1 MTKADLIIELG
12 FEEMPAWML
21 QGAAEQFAA
30 LLSKGLEHNR
40 LHGSP
45 GAVWYTP
52 RRIITEVRE
61 VPLRQGDL
69 VETVVGPPAS
79 VAYDASGAPTK
90 AALAFAQKNAVA
102 LNKIKVVR
110 TSKGEYLSV
119 SRRTL
124 GEPTRRVLERLIPGA
139 VADIQFPKAMTW
151 SPDRFRF
158 ARPIRWIVALYG
170 GKVVKFR
177 VADVTSSRF
186 TAGHRFLG
194 RRRRIAVSSIEG
206 LRRDLRENGVI
217 ADPAERRIRILEG
230 LAREASA
237 CGGHLLGDP
246 SLLETV
252 VNLNEFPAVIHG
264 SFERKFLALP
274 QEILVT
280 VLREH
285 QRYFSVLGSDG
296 HMLPAFLAVIN
307 LEPESTA
314 KIRAGHERVL
324 RARLADAA
332 FFWDTDR
339 KTELQSRTESLR
351 EVLFQEKL
359 GSYHDK
365 TLRVLGLL
373 PRLAEM
379 AGCSDQL
386 TDLESAARIFKCDLL
401 TEMVKE
407 FPDLQGIVGGLYAK
421 AEGYAEAVWR
431 AIYEQYLPSSTDSAS
446 PSTRSSALLA
456 LADRLDTVCGSFTV
470 GLIPSG
476 SRDPFAVRRQGNGI
490 IKILLDHHISGSL
503 DRMIRW
509 GLESFPSSSEETVV
523 ELKKFFEGRLR
534 FILEE
539 AGIAYDCINAGL
551 AAGFDDIPDTR
562 DRVTALQ
569 HVRAESDFLS
579 VASSFKRIANILG
592 QAGELGETVDP
603 ARLTEPE
610 EIDLWH
616 AYLELQPRIQ
626 QARSG
631 RDYAAALRRL
641 ASIRQVVDNF
651 FDKVLVMAPDPQIR
665 NNRLALLSSLS
676 RLFFGVADISEIV
689 LSRSER
695 SAPN

>member
-1 MTKADLIIELG
+1 MTKSDLIVELG

-30 LLSKGLEHNR
+30 LLSKGLEDNR
-40 LHGSP
+40 LHGVP

-52 RRIITEVRE
+52 RRIITEAKGI
-61 VPLRQGDL
+61 PLRQDDL

-90 AALAFAQKNAVA
+90 AAVAFARKNGVA
-102 LNKIKVVR
+102 LNKIRVVR
-110 TSKGEYLSV
+110 TPKGEYLSV
-119 SRRTL
+119 TRRTR

-139 VADIQFPKAMTW
+139 IAGIQFPKAMTW

-158 ARPIRWIVALYG
+158 ARPIRWVVALYG

-177 VADVTSSRF
+177 VADVHSSRF
-186 TAGHRFLG
+186 TTGHRFLG
-194 RRRRIAVSSIEG
+194 HGKRIAVSSIEG
-206 LRRDLRENGVI
+206 LYRDLRENGVI
-217 ADPAERRIRILEG
+217 ADPAARRSRILEG
-230 LAREASA
+230 LAREAAA
-237 CGGHLLGDP
+237 CGGNPLADP
-246 SLLETV
+246 RLLEMV
-252 VNLNEFPAVIHG
+252 VNLNELPAVIHG
-264 SFERKFLALP
+264 SFERRFLALP
-274 QEILVT
+274 QEILIT

-296 HMLPAFLAVIN
+296 RILPAFLAVIN

-359 GSYHDK
+359 GSYYDK
-365 TLRVLGLL
+365 TQRVLRLL

-379 AGCSDQL
+379 AGCSDRL
-386 TDLESAARIFKCDLL
+386 SDLESAARIFKCDLL

-407 FPDLQGIVGGLYAK
+407 FTDLQGIMGGLYAK
-421 AEGYAEAVWR
+421 AEGYAESVWR

-446 PSTRSSALLA
+446 PSTRISALLA

-490 IKILLDHHISGSL
+490 VKILLDREISGSL

-509 GLESFPSSSEETVV
+509 SLESFAPASEETVV

-551 AAGFDDIPDTR
+551 AAGFDDILDAR

-569 HVRAESDFLS
+569 LVRTESDFLS
-579 VASSFKRIANILG
+579 VASSFRRIANILG
-592 QAGELGETVDP
+592 QAGDFGETVDP

-610 EIDLWH
+610 EFDLWQ
-616 AYLELQPRIQ
+616 AYRELQPRVQ
-626 QARSG
+626 QARIR
-631 RDYAAALRRL
+631 RDYAAALRTL
-641 ASIRQVVDNF
+641 ASIRPVVDTF

-665 NNRLALLSSLS
+665 SNRLALLSSLS

-695 SAPN
+695 SAPE